1 MKYTLD
7 QRLSIGREIYTHE
20 LSVNEAAIKYE
31 VNSYTARD
39 YMRFYRTKNGLPPM
53 ATNEPDPNSKKQS
66 LKNVN
71 YSNYSDLEFLSKE
84 ELIDEIIKARVEA
97 ERSKKGYEVKGGG
110 AEKEFISLKNQNLK

>member
-1 MKYTLD
+1 MKYTLE

-31 VNSYTARD
+31 INSYTARD
-39 YMRFYRTKNGLPPM
+39 YMRFYRTKNGLPLM
-53 ATNEPDPNSKKQS
+53 ATNEPDPNYKKQS
-66 LKNVN
+66 LKNMN
-71 YSNYSDLEFLSKE
+71 YNNYSDLEFLSKE

-110 AEKEFISLKNQNLK
+110 VEKEFISLKNQNLK

>member
-1 MKYTLD
+1 MKYTLE

-39 YMRFYRTKNGLPPM
+39 YMRFYRTKNGLPLM

-66 LKNVN
+66 LKNMN
-71 YSNYSDLEFLSKE
+71 YNNYSDLEFLSKE